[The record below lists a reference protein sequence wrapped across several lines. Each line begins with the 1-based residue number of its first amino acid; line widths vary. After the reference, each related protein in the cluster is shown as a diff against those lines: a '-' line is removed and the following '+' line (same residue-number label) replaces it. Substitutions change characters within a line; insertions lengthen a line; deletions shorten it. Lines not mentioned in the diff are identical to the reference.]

1 MMRLRFVGVL
11 SVAAVGST
19 LAIPASPAAAATIK
33 ECKAAYGAHKDEAKA
48 AGQSEKAYIASC
60 RGAPDIAGSGAAA
73 AAPST
78 TAARPRSAG
87 DKIGKACEADYATNK
102 AAVTDRGESKADFI
116 ASCRAAMEMEASQQ
130 TTTPEPAASAP
141 ESASK

>member
-1 MMRLRFVGVL
+1 MMRLRFVCVL
-11 SVAAVGST
+11 SVVAIGAM

-33 ECKAAYGAHKDEAKA
+33 ECKAAYAAHKDEAKA
-48 AGQSEKAYIASC
+48 AGQSAKAYIASC
-60 RGAPDIAGSGAAA
+60 RGAPDVAGSGAAT
-73 AAPST
+73 AAPPT

-116 ASCRAAMEMEASQQ
+116 ASCRAAMEASQQ

>member
-1 MMRLRFVGVL
+1 MRLGFVRVL
-11 SVAAVGST
+11 SVAAIGAM
-19 LAIPASPAAAATIK
+19 LAIPASLATAATIK
-33 ECKAAYGAHKDEAKA
+33 ECKAAYAAHKDEAKA
-48 AGQSEKAYIASC
+48 AGQSEKAYIAIC
-60 RGAPDIAGSGAAA
+60 RGAPDAAEPAAA
-73 AAPST
+73 AA
-78 TAARPRSAG
+78 TASPRPAG

-116 ASCRAAMEMEASQQ
+116 ASCRAAMEASQQ